1 MREKLRLLKHKI
13 LGIIGLCKK
22 AGKLVFGFDAVLR
35 AVLKKK
41 SGTILI
47 SCDFSVKSLNNI
59 KEKLN
64 NFNAQIIILK
74 DITMQDIYCVLK
86 NKTGVILIQDEGFA
100 CAVRKLL
107 S

>member
-1 MREKLRLLKHKI
+1 MGLV
-13 LGIIGLCKK
+13 GLCKK
-22 AGKLVFGFDAVLR
+22 AGKLTFGFDAVLR

-64 NFNAQIIILK
+64 NFNAQIIILRE
-74 DITMQDIYCVLK
+74 ITMQDIYCVLK
-86 NKTGVILIQDEGFA
+86 KKTGVILIEDEGFVDA
-100 CAVRKLL
+100 IKKSLF
-107 S
+107 

>member
-1 MREKLRLLKHKI
+1 MKHKI
-13 LGIIGLCKK
+13 LGLVGLCKK
-22 AGKLVFGFDAVLR
+22 AGKLTFGFDAVLR

-64 NFNAQIIILK
+64 NFNAQIIILRE
-74 DITMQDIYCVLK
+74 ITMQDIYCVLK
-86 NKTGVILIQDEGFA
+86 KKTGVILIEDEGFA
-100 CAVRKLL
+100 DAIKKSL

>member
-1 MREKLRLLKHKI
+1 MKNHKI
-13 LGIIGLCKK
+13 LGLIGLCQK

-35 AVLKKK
+35 KAKKGK
-41 SGTILI
+41 PGLILI

-64 NFNAQIIILK
+64 NFNAQIIILRE
-74 DITMQDIYCVLK
+74 ITMQDIYCVLK
-86 NKTGVILIQDEGFA
+86 KKTGVILIEDEGFA
-100 CAVRKLL
+100 DAIKKSL